1 MTVANN
7 QKIKGVIVGAGYGTR
22 FLPVTKTIPKEMIPL
37 VDRPAIDF
45 IIQEFQEAG
54 IEEVAFISSRRKKAV
69 EDYFD
74 REFELDW
81 FLRDRNAFDLLPTI
95 KPSPMTFASIRQDD
109 MRGTGHAILQA
120 RPVVSDGPFIVAYPD
135 DLFIGGESFSK
146 TLIEA
151 YKETGKSVLGVTEAG
166 PEISRLSSIEYE
178 GERPILTV
186 KRVVEKPAPGTE
198 PSNVASIGRYLF
210 TPELFEL
217 LDQGWKR
224 HKGPGEFFHTDAI
237 NTMAALG
244 HVCAVFPEGSR
255 LDVGTPE
262 TYMEAFVEYALSE
275 PRWRPLMLDLILRL
289 AKREFGMFEYLSP
302 DDPLVRNKA
311 MEALR
316 ALAYSERDWIPQA
329 MRWLERTMGLM
340 RALDN
345 PESKK

>member
-1 MTVANN
+1 LANN
-7 QKIKGVIVGAGYGTR
+7 QKVKGVIVGAGYGTR

-45 IIQEFQEAG
+45 IIQEFVEAG

-81 FLRDRNAFDLLPTI
+81 FLRDRNALDQLPAI
-95 KPSPMTFASIRQDD
+95 QPPPMRFASIRQDD

-120 RPVVSDGPFIVAYPD
+120 RPVVSDGPFVVAYPD
-135 DLFIGGESFSK
+135 DIFIGGRSFSK
-146 TLIEA
+146 ILVEA
-151 YKETGKSVLGVTEAG
+151 YQETGKSVLGVAEAG
-166 PEISRLSSIEYE
+166 PEISRLSSIEFE
-178 GERPILTV
+178 GERPILRV
-186 KRVVEKPAPGTE
+186 KRLVEKPAPGTE

-217 LDQGWKR
+217 LEQGWKR
-224 HKGPGEFFHTDAI
+224 HKGPGEFYHIEAI

-244 HVCAVFPEGSR
+244 HVCAVFAEGQR

-275 PRWRPLMLDLILRL
+275 PRWRPMMLDIVLRV
-289 AKREFGMFEYLSP
+289 AKREFKMFEFLAS
-302 DDPLVRNKA
+302 DDAALRDKA

-316 ALAYSERDWIPQA
+316 ALSYSERDWIPQA
-329 MRWLERTMGLM
+329 MRWLERTLGLIKSM
-340 RALDN
+340 ENQA
-345 PESKK
+345 SKKP

>member
-1 MTVANN
+1 VANN
-7 QKIKGVIVGAGYGTR
+7 NKVKGVIVGAGYGTR

-45 IIQEFQEAG
+45 IIQEFHEAG

-81 FLRDRNAFDLLPTI
+81 FLRDRNAFDQLPMI
-95 KPSPMTFASIRQDD
+95 QPAPMTFASIRQDE

-120 RPVVSDGPFIVAYPD
+120 RPVVQDGPFVVAYPD
-135 DLFIGGESFSK
+135 DVFIGGRSFSK
-146 TLIEA
+146 ILIEA
-151 YKETGKSVLGVTEAG
+151 YQATGKSVLGVVEAG
-166 PEISRLSSIEYE
+166 PEIARLSSIEYD
-178 GERPILTV
+178 GERPILNV

-237 NTMAALG
+237 NAMAAQG
-244 HVCAVFPEGSR
+244 HVCAVFGEGTW

-262 TYMEAFVEYALSE
+262 TYLEAFVEYALFD

-289 AKREFGMFEYLSP
+289 AKREFRLFESLSP
-302 DDPLVRNKA
+302 EDPLVRDKA

-340 RALDN
+340 KALEN
-345 PESKK
+345 QESKKG

>member
-1 MTVANN
+1 MANN
-7 QKIKGVIVGAGYGTR
+7 QIVKGVIVGAGYGTR

-45 IIQEFQEAG
+45 IIQEFIEAG

-81 FLRDRNAFDLLPTI
+81 FLRDRNAFDQLPTI
-95 KPSPMTFASIRQDD
+95 KPAPMTVASIRQDD

-120 RPVVSDGPFIVAYPD
+120 RPVVKDGPFVVAYPD
-135 DLFIGGESFSK
+135 DVFIGGRSFSK
-146 TLIEA
+146 ILIDA

-166 PEISRLSSIEYE
+166 PEISRLSSIEYD
-178 GERPILTV
+178 GERPILNV
-186 KRVVEKPAPGTE
+186 KRIVEKPAPGTE
-198 PSNVASIGRYLF
+198 PSNIASIGRYLF

-217 LDQGWKR
+217 LEQGWKR

-237 NTMAALG
+237 NSMAALG
-244 HVCAVFPEGSR
+244 HVCAVFAEGRR

-262 TYMEAFVEYALSE
+262 TYMEAFVEYALNE
-275 PRWRPLMLDLILRL
+275 PRWRPLMLDLVLRI
-289 AKREFGMFEYLSP
+289 AKREFQMFEFLSS
-302 DDPLVRNKA
+302 DDALVRDKA

-316 ALAYSERDWIPQA
+316 ALSYSERDWIPQA
-329 MRWLERTMGLM
+329 MRWLEKTMGLM
-340 RALDN
+340 RSLDTH
-345 PESKK
+345 PAPKK